1 MVAFFRA
8 NDGRI
13 YGPTARHIWDHLLS
27 HTPHVIGVLDT
38 DHSMATFAHI
48 DEAITTIGADVF
60 AELQQQHTYAISKE
74 HERLNN
80 VFRARREAIAKVGLP
95 EVRNYRY
102 TRCDLDEAAL
112 RTELHQAQH
121 VMPTI
126 RILLCLTI
134 DAA

>member
-1 MVAFFRA
+1 MVALFRA

-13 YGPTARHIWDHLLS
+13 FGPTARHIWDHLLG
-27 HTPHVIGVLDT
+27 HAPQVDGVLNQEDSQT
-38 DHSMATFAHI
+38 TLHHI
-48 DEAITTIGADVF
+48 EQSIESIGSDVF
-60 AELQQQHTYAISKE
+60 AELQRAHLVAISKE
-74 HERLNN
+74 HDRLNN

-112 RTELHQAQH
+112 RTELHNAQQ

-126 RILLCLTI
+126 RILLCIAI
-134 DAA
+134 DA